1 MGYLSSADRK
11 KIPRYDDPNEIEMGL
26 ITFNDAKCNGCGVCV
41 KACPADTIKLV
52 DKKAK
57 LAEPVDCMAC
67 ADCVA
72 ICPTDAITLVKS
84 YRYTGMYK
92 TINQGDLTLPRL

>member
-1 MGYLSSADRK
+1 
-11 KIPRYDDPNEIEMGL
+11 
-26 ITFNDAKCNGCGVCV
+26 
-41 KACPADTIKLV
+41 
-52 DKKAK
+52 
-57 LAEPVDCMAC
+57 MAC

-72 ICPTDAITLVKS
+72 ICPTDAIALVKS